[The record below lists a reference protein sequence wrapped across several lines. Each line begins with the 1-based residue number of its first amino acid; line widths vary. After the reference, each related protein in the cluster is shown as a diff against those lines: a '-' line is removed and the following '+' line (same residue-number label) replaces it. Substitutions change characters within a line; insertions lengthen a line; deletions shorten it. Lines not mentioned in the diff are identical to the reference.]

1 MTDEEK
7 RESKRQ
13 RDGKIRNNIEI
24 ITYIK
29 SYNK

>member
-13 RDGKIRNNIEI
+13 RMRKIRNNIVI
-24 ITYIK
+24 IAYIK